1 MSRITLD
8 LPEPGEARSS
18 GPINTAFSAIATA
31 STALTNDN
39 FAREGLE
46 WRNLANATPTERV
59 LHQNDATAATFTNT
73 SPAILTLGATTFSGS
88 VTVASGERLLL
99 RGVVHFETDY
109 TGPTYGIPASRYVG
123 ADFTTD
129 AGATTVGAARVRRG
143 MPTLTGGINGI
154 LRTFH
159 VITTPGTYDIGLM
172 TNINGGA
179 GTYRVGRASF
189 AVTRYKVQ

>member
-46 WRNLANATPTERV
+46 WRNLANATPIERV
-59 LHQNDATAATFTNT
+59 LHQYDATATTFTNT
-73 SPAILTLGATTFSGS
+73 SPALLVLGATTFSGA
-88 VTVASGERLLL
+88 VTVASGERLLI

-109 TGPTYGIPASRYVG
+109 AGPTYGIPASRYVG
-123 ADFTTD
+123 ADLTTD
-129 AGATTVGAARVRRG
+129 NGSTTVGDARTRRG
-143 MPTLTGGINGI
+143 MGTLGGLNGI

-159 VITTPGTYDIGLM
+159 VITTPGSYTVGLM

-179 GTYRVGRASF
+179 GTYRVGRAAL